1 MKNSNIRQS
10 EDRTPTRRDD
20 TMPSLIRITGW
31 FSLFFGFILFF
42 IFQGRLDLVSS
53 IAGGVVL
60 LSILAILMFTGNQK
74 LVSPPPKII
83 DNEPIIEKTEIPNI
97 PINSVEKLE
106 VVNLENEDKLERS
119 RKKRNFSP
127 PPLPPMPVTSSADSF
142 IAANNEDLPPP
153 IPPVPLGNV
162 EAADGTKLAKKL
174 VITSDAQSEMESEI
188 EDFVDQR
195 RSRQAEIRSSL
206 ERKRRMAL
214 AERRAAKA
222 RLWTEVEDGE
232 DLASLLDDPNHGLTI
247 IEESE
252 EYDDSKPL
260 GVSYV
265 RIDNTRILKL
275 TIPLV
280 VESRSQTDEQIDSD
294 TLLINSEITPPPGL
308 PPMPPPPGLPPMPP
322 PPGLPPMPPPQLEKE

>member
-1 MKNSNIRQS
+1 VKKLIIRQS
-10 EDRTPTRRDD
+10 EDRRPTPRDD
-20 TMPSLIRITGW
+20 SMPSLIRIMGW

-42 IFQGRLDLVSS
+42 IFQGRLDLISS
-53 IAGGVVL
+53 IAAGVVL

-74 LVSPPPKII
+74 LISPPPKII
-83 DNEPIIEKTEIPNI
+83 KSEPEKIEPPSLQDSQVEELEIVNPENE
-97 PINSVEKLE
+97 EKLQ
-106 VVNLENEDKLERS
+106 RS
-119 RKKRNFSP
+119 RKKRNLAP
-127 PPLPPMPVTSSADSF
+127 PSLPPMPAPPAISIDIEERGAVPPMP
-142 IAANNEDLPPP
+142 LPS
-153 IPPVPLGNV
+153 LENV
-162 EAADGTKLAKKL
+162 EPVDGTKLAKKL

-188 EDFVDQR
+188 ESFVDQR
-195 RSRQAEIRSSL
+195 RTRQAEIRSSL

-222 RLWTEVEDGE
+222 RLWTDVEDGE
-232 DLASLLDDPNHGLTI
+232 DLATLLNDPNHGLTI

-252 EYDDSKPL
+252 DYDDTKPL

-280 VESRSQTDEQIDSD
+280 VESKSKINEVNKSD
-294 TLLINSEITPPPGL
+294 TLLVDNEISPPPGL

-322 PPGLPPMPPPQLEKE
+322 PPGFPPIPPSEIQKE

>member
-1 MKNSNIRQS
+1 MINSAFRQS
-10 EDRTPTRRDD
+10 EDRAPTPRDD
-20 TMPSLIRITGW
+20 IMPSLMRITGW
-31 FSLFFGFILFF
+31 FSFIFGSCLFL
-42 IFQGRLDLVSS
+42 IFQGRLDFISQ

-74 LVSPPPKII
+74 LISSPPKII
-83 DNEPIIEKTEIPNI
+83 TESKSENAIITQVELDLEKRKEPVNSLNE
-97 PINSVEKLE
+97 EKLQ
-106 VVNLENEDKLERS
+106 RS
-119 RKKRNFSP
+119 RKKSSTVP
-127 PPLPPMPVTSSADSF
+127 PPLPLPEATSM
-142 IAANNEDLPPP
+142 NEEATEISPPLPNFGG
-153 IPPVPLGNV
+153 INV
-162 EAADGTKLAKKL
+162 GAVEGTKLAKKL

-188 EDFVDQR
+188 ENFVDQR
-195 RSRQAEIRSSL
+195 RSRQAEIRSTL

-232 DLASLLDDPNHGLTI
+232 DLATLLNDPNHGLTI
-247 IEESE
+247 LEESE

-265 RIDNTRILKL
+265 RIDNDRILKL

-280 VESRSQTDEQIDSD
+280 VESKKKETGQTKTD
-294 TLLINSEITPPPGL
+294 TLVVDTDIQFPQGV

-322 PPGLPPMPPPQLEKE
+322 PHLEKE

>member
-1 MKNSNIRQS
+1 MINSAFRQS
-10 EDRTPTRRDD
+10 EDRTPSPRYDI
-20 TMPSLIRITGW
+20 MPSLMRITGW
-31 FSLFFGFILFF
+31 FSLILGSCLFL
-42 IFQGRLDLVSS
+42 IFQGRLDFISL

-74 LVSPPPKII
+74 LISSTPKII
-83 DNEPIIEKTEIPNI
+83 LSEPQSEETVNPNVESDSELKQE
-97 PINSVEKLE
+97 SVNFENTEKLQ
-106 VVNLENEDKLERS
+106 RT
-119 RKKRNFSP
+119 RKKSSIAP
-127 PPLPPMPVTSSADSF
+127 PPLPPLPLPQTISL
-142 IAANNEDLPPP
+142 NENTPEIIPSPPNFSG
-153 IPPVPLGNV
+153 INV
-162 EAADGTKLAKKL
+162 GAVEGTKLAKKL

-188 EDFVDQR
+188 ENFVEQR
-195 RSRQAEIRSSL
+195 RSRQAEIRSTL

-232 DLASLLDDPNHGLTI
+232 DLATLLNDPNHGLTI

-252 EYDDSKPL
+252 EYDDTKPL

-280 VESRSQTDEQIDSD
+280 VESKKKETVQMETDLLVVDSD
-294 TLLINSEITPPPGL
+294 QFPPELPPMPPPPSL

-322 PPGLPPMPPPQLEKE
+322 PHLEKE

>member
-1 MKNSNIRQS
+1 MINSAFRQS
-10 EDRTPTRRDD
+10 EDRTPSPRDD
-20 TMPSLIRITGW
+20 IMPSLMRIAGW
-31 FSLFFGFILFF
+31 FSLILGSCLFL
-42 IFQGRLDLVSS
+42 IFQGRLDFISL

-74 LVSPPPKII
+74 LISSPPKII
-83 DNEPIIEKTEIPNI
+83 TESKSENIIIPQVELDSEKRQEPVDSLNE
-97 PINSVEKLE
+97 EKLQ
-106 VVNLENEDKLERS
+106 RS
-119 RKKRNFSP
+119 RKKSSIAP
-127 PPLPPMPVTSSADSF
+127 PPLPPLPLPDATPM
-142 IAANNEDLPPP
+142 NEEATEISPPLPNFGG
-153 IPPVPLGNV
+153 INV
-162 EAADGTKLAKKL
+162 GAVEGTKLAKKL

-188 EDFVDQR
+188 ENFVDQR
-195 RSRQAEIRSSL
+195 RSRQAEIRSTL

-232 DLASLLDDPNHGLTI
+232 DLATLLNDPNHGLTI
-247 IEESE
+247 LEESE

-265 RIDNTRILKL
+265 RIDNNRILKL

-280 VESRSQTDEQIDSD
+280 VESKKNETGQTKTD
-294 TLLINSEITPPPGL
+294 TLVVDTDIQFPQGL

-322 PPGLPPMPPPQLEKE
+322 PPGLPPMPPPHLEKE

>member
-1 MKNSNIRQS
+1 MINSAFRQS
-10 EDRTPTRRDD
+10 EDRAPTRRDD
-20 TMPSLIRITGW
+20 IMPSLMRITGW
-31 FSLFFGFILFF
+31 FSFIFGSCLFL
-42 IFQGRLDLVSS
+42 IFQGRLDFISQ

-74 LVSPPPKII
+74 LISSPPKII
-83 DNEPIIEKTEIPNI
+83 TESKSENIIIPQVELDSEKRQEPVDSLNE
-97 PINSVEKLE
+97 EKLQ
-106 VVNLENEDKLERS
+106 RS
-119 RKKRNFSP
+119 RKKSSIAP
-127 PPLPPMPVTSSADSF
+127 PPLPPLPLPDATPM
-142 IAANNEDLPPP
+142 NEEATEISPPLPNFGG
-153 IPPVPLGNV
+153 INV
-162 EAADGTKLAKKL
+162 GAVEGTKLAKKL

-188 EDFVDQR
+188 ENFVDQR
-195 RSRQAEIRSSL
+195 RSRQAEIRSTL

-232 DLASLLDDPNHGLTI
+232 DLATLLNDPNHGLTI
-247 IEESE
+247 LEESE

-265 RIDNTRILKL
+265 RIDNNRILKL

-280 VESRSQTDEQIDSD
+280 VESKKKEIGQTKTDSLVVD
-294 TLLINSEITPPPGL
+294 TDIQFPQGL

-322 PPGLPPMPPPQLEKE
+322 PPGLPPIPPPHLEKE

>member
-1 MKNSNIRQS
+1 MKSSNLRQS
-10 EDRTPTRRDD
+10 EDRAPTRRDD
-20 TMPSLIRITGW
+20 IMPSLIRITGW

-42 IFQGRLDLVSS
+42 IFQGRLDLISS
-53 IAGGVVL
+53 VAGGVVL

-97 PINSVEKLE
+97 PINTVEELE

-127 PPLPPMPVTSSADSF
+127 PPLPPMPVPSADSL
-142 IAANNEDLPPP
+142 IVENTEDVPPP
-153 IPPVPLGNV
+153 MPPLPLGNV

-247 IEESE
+247 LEESE

-280 VESRSQTDEQIDSD
+280 VESRSQTDEKIESD
-294 TLLINSEITPPPGL
+294 TLLINNEIPSPPGL

-322 PPGLPPMPPPQLEKE
+322 PPGFPPISPPELEKE

>member
-1 MKNSNIRQS
+1 MINSAFRQS
-10 EDRTPTRRDD
+10 EDRVPTPRDD
-20 TMPSLIRITGW
+20 IMPSLMRITGW
-31 FSLFFGFILFF
+31 FSFIFGSCLFL
-42 IFQGRLDLVSS
+42 IFQGRLDFISQ

-74 LVSPPPKII
+74 LISSPPKII
-83 DNEPIIEKTEIPNI
+83 TESKSKNIIIPQVELDSEKRQEPVNNLNE
-97 PINSVEKLE
+97 EKLQ
-106 VVNLENEDKLERS
+106 RS
-119 RKKRNFSP
+119 RKKLSVVP
-127 PPLPPMPVTSSADSF
+127 PPLPPLPLPEATSMDEETTE
-142 IAANNEDLPPP
+142 ILPPLP
-153 IPPVPLGNV
+153 NFDGINV
-162 EAADGTKLAKKL
+162 GAVEGTKLAKKL

-188 EDFVDQR
+188 ENFVDQR
-195 RSRQAEIRSSL
+195 RSRQAEIRLTL

-232 DLASLLDDPNHGLTI
+232 DLATLLNDPNHGLTI
-247 IEESE
+247 LEESE

-265 RIDNTRILKL
+265 RIDNNRILKL

-280 VESRSQTDEQIDSD
+280 VESKKNETGQTKTD
-294 TLLINSEITPPPGL
+294 TLVVDTDIQFPQGL

-322 PPGLPPMPPPQLEKE
+322 PPGLPPMPPPHLEKE

>member
-1 MKNSNIRQS
+1 MINSAIRQS
-10 EDRTPTRRDD
+10 EDRPPSPRHDI
-20 TMPSLIRITGW
+20 MPSLMRITGW
-31 FSLFFGFILFF
+31 FTF
-42 IFQGRLDLVSS
+42 IFGTCLFLIFIGRLDFISS

-74 LVSPPPKII
+74 LISSSPKII
-83 DNEPIIEKTEIPNI
+83 PSEPQSEETVNPNVESDSELKQE
-97 PINSVEKLE
+97 SVNFENTEKLQ
-106 VVNLENEDKLERS
+106 RT
-119 RKKRNFSP
+119 RKKSSIAP
-127 PPLPPMPVTSSADSF
+127 PPLPP
-142 IAANNEDLPPP
+142 LPLPQTISLNVNTPEIIPSPP
-153 IPPVPLGNV
+153 NFSGINV
-162 EAADGTKLAKKL
+162 GAVEGTKLAKKL

-188 EDFVDQR
+188 ENFVEQR
-195 RSRQAEIRSSL
+195 RSRQAEIRSTL

-232 DLASLLDDPNHGLTI
+232 DLATLLNDPNHGLTI

-252 EYDDSKPL
+252 EYDDTKPL

-280 VESRSQTDEQIDSD
+280 VESKKKETEQMETD
-294 TLLINSEITPPPGL
+294 LLVVDGDQFPPELPPMPPPPSL

-322 PPGLPPMPPPQLEKE
+322 PHLEKE